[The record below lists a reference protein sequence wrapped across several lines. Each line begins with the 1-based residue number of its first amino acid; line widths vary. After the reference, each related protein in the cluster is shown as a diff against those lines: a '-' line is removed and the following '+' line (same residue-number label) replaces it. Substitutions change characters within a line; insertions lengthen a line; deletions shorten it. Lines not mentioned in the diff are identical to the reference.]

1 VASYSARHPRILRR
15 VEPATR
21 GTDDIVES
29 TEQGGHLATVAEI
42 DRQGHAFVRKA
53 QQSRRLALREC
64 LEHREEGAFSRS
76 GDRVEHG
83 ARGFK
88 RRRARHHTL
97 ILKESL
103 RPVEA
108 VPVEH
113 RVERIQER
121 LVMDDLHAGLPLT
134 EPVVERVAVVELD
147 GDHHA
152 LPRYQLG
159 APTYPAWI
167 T

>member
-1 VASYSARHPRILRR
+1 MAR
-15 VEPATR
+15 V
-21 GTDDIVES
+21 D
-29 TEQGGHLATVAEI
+29 
-42 DRQGHAFVRKA
+42 
-53 QQSRRLALREC
+53 
-64 LEHREEGAFSRS
+64 
-76 GDRVEHG
+76 
-83 ARGFK
+83 FK

-147 GDHHA
+147 GDHRA